1 MGAKNRKKQIKINL
15 LEMSDTEKAKIIEQ
29 LKQNLRRSINEAKLW
44 KTLLQYETVTVNGQ
58 VVFSGEESLNGL
70 LMPKTDL

>member
-1 MGAKNRKKQIKINL
+1 MGAKNRKRQRKIDL